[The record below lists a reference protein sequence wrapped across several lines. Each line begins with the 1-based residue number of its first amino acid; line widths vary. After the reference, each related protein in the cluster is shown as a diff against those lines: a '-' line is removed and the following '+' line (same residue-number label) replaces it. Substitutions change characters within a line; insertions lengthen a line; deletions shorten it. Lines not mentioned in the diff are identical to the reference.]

1 MTDERIVSSKNI
13 YDGRVVH
20 LRVDTIQ
27 RADGQTYQREVIRH
41 GGAVA
46 MVALDEDGKV
56 FLVRQHR
63 AGAERRLL
71 EIPAGGLEPTEEL
84 AVNSLGEGVEIH
96 FTDGTRVC
104 DPEEMVELGG
114 FWVAASYTSEYIT
127 IYLMRNLHPSRLEGD
142 LDEDISVERVLF
154 EQALQMALDNEI
166 DDSKTVIGLVWAA
179 RKLGKLAA
187 G

>member
-1 MTDERIVSSKNI
+1 MTDERIVSSENI

-63 AGAERRLL
+63 AGAELRLL
-71 EIPAGGLEPTEEL
+71 EIPAGGLEPGEARDACARRELQEEI
-84 AVNSLGEGVEIH
+84 GYY
-96 FTDGTRVC
+96 
-104 DPEEMVELGG
+104 PEEMVELGG

-142 LDEDISVERVLF
+142 LDEDISVERMPF
-154 EQALQMALDNEI
+154 ERALQMALDNEI